1 MQLVSGRHVIVE
13 RSCISCG
20 SKTCRCRTDLGL
32 AHGAANRCHTYTLYD
47 THPVVI
53 ENGFSIRGNMTLI
66 LHAQGCHND
75 IICLAYLH
83 KKWVIHQ
90 KTSSADISKGI
101 FWSISKALPVQLFNH
116 SYQNNFVHLS

>member
-32 AHGAANRCHTYTLYD
+32 AHGAANRCHTYTH

-83 KKWVIHQ
+83 KKCVIHQ

-101 FWSISKALPVQLFNH
+101 FWSILKALPIQLFYY
-116 SYQNNFVHLS
+116 SYQNNFVYLL